1 MPVPDFAALNPGY
14 AGRRLPWAV
23 PIPTYT
29 GNGDHPGALMPL
41 SLLQRFG
48 FGNGRSEQASLEKEL
63 TALQMALAT
72 CRGVVTRWQRRQREL
87 VAALALCMLGLGFA
101 LGVYR
106 GPIAQTFADLAA
118 ASGLTAPA
126 SDTDAGLS
134 AYAKGNYETALKVL
148 RPLAE
153 GGDSRAQAT
162 LGTMYNRGRGVSQ
175 SNTEALRWFHLAAD
189 RGDALAEF
197 NLGLMY
203 AEGQGVPQDQAL
215 AADWYRKAADQG
227 NPQAQYN
234 LGLWYAHGDAGR
246 PDNVRAHMWFN
257 LAAASFPDTDIRDR
271 NAASSS
277 RDALAKIMTSA
288 QIAEAQ
294 RLAREWKASKSAQ
307 R

>member
-63 TALQMALAT
+63 TALQM
-72 CRGVVTRWQRRQREL
+72 
-87 VAALALCMLGLGFA
+87 ALALCMLGLGFA

-294 RLAREWKASKSAQ
+294 RLAREWKASSSAQ